1 MITQQRRVPLKSCG
15 LDLFTAN
22 YPTSLVLEDAEDGGI
37 LHIYELDESQ
47 TAKTV
52 IVAFG
57 YDYRFVRLATED
69 EAKEMRQQKK
79 SGIEGKMP
87 PEEGDD
93 TKEDDELSDDLT
105 KVVEQ
110 INSIGSKMAS

>member
-1 MITQQRRVPLKSCG
+1 MITRQRRIPLKASG

-22 YPTSLVLEDAEDGGI
+22 FPTTLVLEDAEDGI
-37 LHIYELDESQ
+37 LHLYELDETQ

-57 YDYRFVRLATED
+57 YDYRFVRLATEI
-69 EAKEMRQQKK
+69 EAAEMRQQKK